1 MDDKETPKH
10 GKTSIRNKIL
20 VSFILVIVFFGVGIN
35 LVIENVM
42 RSSLMD
48 ANIAS
53 EVIDKIMR
61 TFMTVGTGFV
71 IIDMLAAIII
81 SIILSKYLTA
91 PIDKLRN
98 AVEGIEENSFEIK
111 IDKGLEES
119 GDEIGRLA
127 VSFRKMSENL
137 KSLYES
143 VEVKVTERTKEFEDA
158 KKNLVEEINESE
170 RMNRLMI
177 GRELRMAEM
186 KKEMG
191 ELKNKLK

>member
-98 AVEGIEENSFEIK
+98 AVEGMEENSFEIK

-158 KKNLVEEINESE
+158 KKILVEEINESE